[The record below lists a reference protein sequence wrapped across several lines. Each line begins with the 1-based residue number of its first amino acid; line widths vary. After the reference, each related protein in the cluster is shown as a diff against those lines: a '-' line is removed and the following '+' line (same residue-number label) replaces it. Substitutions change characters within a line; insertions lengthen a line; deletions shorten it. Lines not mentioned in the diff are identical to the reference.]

1 MEEISHNTL
10 LVVLLVQA
18 IGAIIWASAINQ
30 QVKSLKESMK
40 AVFRRLNDMDAHG
53 TRQLDAVVGRLER
66 DEKQLNGLEQR
77 IERKP

>member
-10 LVVLLVQA
+10 LAVLIVQA
-18 IGAIIWASAINQ
+18 IGALIWASAINQ
-30 QVKSLKESMK
+30 RVKSLEKSIE

-53 TRQLDAVVGRLER
+53 TRQLDAVVGRLDR